1 MRWGGGGALR
11 AHAELEVWIGV
22 PLQFPFESEGNLSTS
37 YILKE
42 RYMRDTRHHP
52 KILVLAG
59 SARLDSIHRKLA
71 RQTVD
76 ALRHA
81 GLEATLA
88 DLRDFPMPIY
98 NGDLEAGEGLPPA
111 AKALKELA
119 RQHDGFA
126 IASPEYNGSF
136 PALLKNALDWISR
149 PEPGERPLEVF
160 RGKVAAILSASP
172 GPGGGRRGLHQLREL
187 LGMMAVSVIPEELA
201 IARSNPAFD
210 NEGRLV
216 RAEDIAA
223 LRELAT
229 ALTEAAQ
236 PKEEAA
242 A

>member
-1 MRWGGGGALR
+1 
-11 AHAELEVWIGV
+11 
-22 PLQFPFESEGNLSTS
+22 
-37 YILKE
+37 
-42 RYMRDTRHHP
+42 MRDTRHHP

-98 NGDLEAGEGLPPA
+98 DGDLEAGEGLPPA

-119 RQHDGFA
+119 RRHDGFA

-149 PEPGERPLEVF
+149 PEPGERPLDP
-160 RGKVAAILSASP
+160 P
-172 GPGGGRRGLHQLREL
+172 GPGGRRGLHQLREL

>member
-1 MRWGGGGALR
+1 
-11 AHAELEVWIGV
+11 
-22 PLQFPFESEGNLSTS
+22 
-37 YILKE
+37 
-42 RYMRDTRHHP
+42 MRDTTHHP

-71 RQTVD
+71 RQTVE

-81 GLEATLA
+81 GMEATLA

-98 NGDLEAGEGLPPA
+98 DGDLEAGEGIPPA
-111 AKALKELA
+111 ARALKELA
-119 RQHDGFA
+119 RRHNGFA

-149 PEPGERPLEVF
+149 PEAGEGPLEVF

-172 GPGGGRRGLHQLREL
+172 GPGGGKRVLRHLREL

-201 IARSNPAFD
+201 IARSNAAFD
-210 NEGRLV
+210 AEGRLA
-216 RAEDIAA
+216 RAEDLAGLQKLAVALAQAA
-223 LRELAT
+223 AR
-229 ALTEAAQ
+229 
-236 PKEEAA
+236 KEEAA

>member
-1 MRWGGGGALR
+1 MKEAL
-11 AHAELEVWIGV
+11 
-22 PLQFPFESEGNLSTS
+22 Q
-37 YILKE
+37 
-42 RYMRDTRHHP
+42 HP

-71 RQTVD
+71 RETVA
-76 ALRHA
+76 ALRAA

-98 NGDLEAGEGLPPA
+98 DGDLEAGQGLPTA

-119 RQHDGFA
+119 RRHDGFA

-172 GPGGGRRGLHQLREL
+172 GPGGGQRVLRHLREL
-187 LGMMAVSVIPEELA
+187 LEMMSVTVIPEQLSV
-201 IARSNPAFD
+201 ARANAAFD
-210 NEGRLV
+210 TNGRLV
-216 RAEDIAA
+216 RDEDLEGLQKLAAA
-223 LRELAT
+223 L
-229 ALTEAAQ
+229 AQ
-236 PKEEAA
+236 AVERKQEAA